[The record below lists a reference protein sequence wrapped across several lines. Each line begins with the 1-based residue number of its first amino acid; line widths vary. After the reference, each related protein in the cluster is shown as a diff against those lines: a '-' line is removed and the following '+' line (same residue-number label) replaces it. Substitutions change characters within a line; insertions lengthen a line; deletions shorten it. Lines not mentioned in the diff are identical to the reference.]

1 MTGAIT
7 FLELRTGAALSSIP
21 VLNELLDVATRA
33 LGVDGATAHDLALGL
48 AELVANVVE
57 HELREDEDGVVTV
70 RLEKSAAELAL
81 MVESQGPAFDLNAAL
96 ERAAQRDPLAEL
108 DGSGLGL
115 PMLAVLFDRIEHAYE
130 DGQNRIA
137 LRRST

>member
-1 MTGAIT
+1 MSGGAIT

-57 HELREDEDGVVTV
+57 HELREQQGSVTV
-70 RLEKSAAELAL
+70 RLEQSEGELAL
-81 MVESQGPAFDLNAAL
+81 FVESQGPEFDLNAAL

-115 PMLAVLFDRIEHAYE
+115 PMLAVLFDRIDHSYE
-130 DGQNRIA
+130 QGQNRIV